1 MALSF
6 APPQPARRR
15 MAVSPLAL
23 PGAGLLVRD
32 YRPEKDPFWDNI
44 QSGGRSSKSGF
55 ARVALIVL
63 EVGLTLRLGCGSHQ
77 CLTAKRSHSSIFW
90 KNRPFDPTLGP
101 SSELARCTSHPHSHH
116 WSRRSGLQGLLR
128 VVKMVAEAAAR
139 AFRAM
144 AANIRRR
151 LNVIILH
158 QHPRDSEA
166 WWRRSQGSL
175 RPGTDDRLGR

>member
-1 MALSF
+1 MRRRNGHPVISNSSICAATTPRRLLDFRRGFVSPGLPPGSRPAWWCSSAGASRSRSALSTRSKSMGVMPLSF

-23 PGAGLLVRD
+23 PPSRGPS

-55 ARVALIVL
+55 ARVTRIVL
-63 EVGLTLRLGCGSHQ
+63 EVGLTRTGVLRLGCGSHQ

-101 SSELARCTSHPHSHH
+101 SSGT
-116 WSRRSGLQGLLR
+116 
-128 VVKMVAEAAAR
+128 R
-139 AFRAM
+139 AV
-144 AANIRRR
+144 
-151 LNVIILH
+151 NV
-158 QHPRDSEA
+158 P
-166 WWRRSQGSL
+166 
-175 RPGTDDRLGR
+175 PP